1 MDAGEVKMSRVLKY
15 WPKYEILDA
24 LKKLK
29 PINGKLRIKDIRKYQ
44 KEGLICHI
52 SLIRTKFGSF
62 SNALEKAGI
71 GNLICSR
78 DERYKIFS
86 KQQTKYTK
94 EKVIM
99 LLKRYSKSYKT
110 EELSPTDLML
120 NINKKNR
127 IDLRGACRK
136 FFGNLENA
144 FKEAGIQTKKFYWTN
159 EEIIKRLQ
167 EVYNE
172 KNGKLNICD
181 IAKSDNM
188 PYPKSIRDKF
198 KGATL
203 DKIAEYAGI
212 NFVPFTDFK
221 GTHFIGRLGLKEE
234 FILDKIEEE
243 KGIKLIRQYRV
254 GKKFIDGFHI
264 ETNTAYEVDEP
275 GHFYPYAQIKD
286 FFRQEHIQK
295 QIGCNFV
302 RIKQDD
308 FLAKISNKIIN

>member
-1 MDAGEVKMSRVLKY
+1 MSMKKKVTKEV
-15 WPKYEILDA
+15 IITA
-24 LKKLK
+24 LQQLPDDKPLNKKL
-29 PINGKLRIKDIRKYQ
+29 LVQYY
-44 KEGLICHI
+44 KEGLLGFHFGAP
-52 SLIRTKFGSF
+52 TNTFGSLK
-62 SNALEKAGI
+62 NACDVAGI
-71 GNLICSR
+71 KCSCLYGK
-78 DERYKIFS
+78 EHIKHMQKLNI
-86 KQQTKYTK
+86 KYNTK

-99 LLKRYSKSYKT
+99 LLKRYSKGYKT

-120 NINKKNR
+120 YINKKNR
-127 IDLRGACRK
+127 IDLRGACKK

-159 EEIIKRLQ
+159 DEIIKRLQ

-181 IAKSDNM
+181 IKKSDNM
-188 PYPKSIRDKF
+188 PYPKSIRNKF

-243 KGIKLIRQYRV
+243 KGIKLVRQYQV
-254 GKKFIDGFHI
+254 GRKFIDGFHI

-275 GHFYPYAQIKD
+275 GHFHPYMQIRD
-286 FFRQEHIQK
+286 YFRQEHIQK
-295 QIGCNFV
+295 QTGCVFI

-308 FLAKISNKIIN
+308 FLAKLTNKIIN